1 MLCRIG
7 NNLRGDDMK
16 NTVYD
21 QLGVRPIINARGT
34 YSSLG
39 GSILSPPVWAAMSE
53 ANRQFVSMAD
63 LLKAS
68 GTAIANMLGAEAAR
82 VTLGAS
88 GGITLGVA
96 ACIAKGD
103 GAVLERLPDASG
115 VPNEIVI
122 QRRHRYRYDSVVRL
136 PGARLVEVG
145 SQNGTTVE
153 DLSAAMGPK
162 AAAIIFPAHLDG
174 IEGTI
179 SMDRVIPLAHERD
192 VPIIVDA
199 AYLVYPID
207 RMKHLAQS
215 AADLV
220 CFSAKYMGGP
230 NSGGFICGRR
240 VWIDAVAR
248 TDFVAFETGKHRVLG
263 RPFKLDRHTVVGV
276 VAALEEWL
284 ETNHKVRL
292 EACERR
298 ARRVLEYLTD
308 VSAAALTLMCFTMDE
323 TLEPEPIN
331 CLHIKLDPRVARPAS
346 EVEAAL
352 RAGDPSIVLHL
363 RGDSLIVDTE
373 MVSDDEVEALGTR
386 LRSELTRVDS

>member
-1 MLCRIG
+1 ME
-7 NNLRGDDMK
+7 NNIYK
-16 NTVYD
+16 
-21 QLGVRPIINARGT
+21 QLGARPVINARGT

-39 GSILSPPVWAAMSE
+39 GSVLSPRVWAAMSE
-53 ANRQFVSMAD
+53 ANHQFASMSE
-63 LLKAS
+63 LLDSS
-68 GTAIANMLGAEAAR
+68 GAVISKLLGAEAAR
-82 VTLGAS
+82 VTPGAS
-88 GGITLGVA
+88 GAIVQGIA
-96 ACIAKGD
+96 ACITRGD
-103 GAVLERLPDASG
+103 GAALERLPDTTG
-115 VPNEIVI
+115 LPNEVLI

-145 SQNGTTVE
+145 TQRGTTIE
-153 DLSAAMGPK
+153 DLASAISSRT
-162 AAAIIFPAHLDG
+162 AAIFFPAHMDRA
-174 IEGTI
+174 EGTLP
-179 SMDRVIPLAHERD
+179 MDRVISFAHERN
-192 VPIIVDA
+192 VPVFVDA

-230 NSGGFICGRR
+230 NSGGLICGRR

-308 VSAAALTLMCFTMDE
+308 VSAAAPTLMCFTMDE

-352 RAGDPSIVLHL
+352 RAGDPSVVLHL
-363 RGDSLIVDTE
+363 RGDSLIIDTE